1 MVHASTH
8 LPPAVFMC
16 PERFPDGRALT
27 PLRARAGDYPG
38 AAHGA
43 LGPVRLERRPARGQ
57 QELPQARG
65 AHAQP
70 RPPPA
75 EGARPCPATPRGR
88 HPATGATRFPSH
100 FRTRRHADQARA
112 PPQNFEFL
120 PRCTRNEIVDA
131 VTSESLC
138 RLAFFQE
145 LSQVPPPAR
154 PPFVPASSPCFHP
167 PPPPSLP
174 TPFPEKSSLS
184 EP

>member
-1 MVHASTH
+1 MIIQERLTELSDLCALKDVPREASKSSRKLAEHMLNLAPH
-8 LPPAVFMC
+8 L
-16 PERFPDGRALT
+16 LK
-27 PLRARAGDYPG
+27 ARP
-38 AAHGA
+38 
-43 LGPVRLERRPARGQ
+43 
-57 QELPQARG
+57 
-65 AHAQP
+65 
-70 RPPPA
+70 
-75 EGARPCPATPRGR
+75 PCPATPRGR

-138 RLAFFQE
+138 RLAFLQE